1 MSLLQSRQQRSRFS
15 PQVEGLEDRFL
26 LNATLLGNVIK
37 TTGAVNHVLITD
49 NGTTISVFS
58 DSGLVGTRAE
68 GTPLTLI
75 AGKKGSTNFVEYYLL
90 GSTDPNAPS
99 ATTLVSSLTVNFG
112 TGNGQLLTN
121 VVASLPTVFG
131 SPVFASNLGMG
142 SNVQVAVTSS
152 RGNTQDTMICNAIG
166 TGASLSDV
174 DHGGKGNDA
183 FNAFFPPSTE
193 STGASVNLAFFGGKG
208 NNSTDIDDGQDISA
222 GASTTINVSSH
233 GSHTNRQDLLVGYIG
248 QLRGS
253 LTVQDAAGPG
263 TGNVVGLFFTLNTGS
278 SGTLISSAKTGPGPA
293 TVTDTVHK
301 VTATDT
307 PTVLETAQGIGKG
320 AKTLKFTNGSTTG
333 SVAVTDLGGFSTL
346 VVVP

>member
-1 MSLLQSRQQRSRFS
+1 MNQLQSRQHRSRFS
-15 PQVEGLEDRFL
+15 PRVEALEDRFL
-26 LNATLLGNVIK
+26 LNATLLGNMIK

-68 GTPLTLI
+68 GTPLTLL

-90 GSTDPNAPS
+90 GSTDPNAPT
-99 ATTLVSSLTVNFG
+99 ATTLDSTLTVNFG

-121 VVASLPTVFG
+121 VVATLPTMFG

-142 SNVQVAVTSS
+142 SNVHVAATSS
-152 RGNTQDTMICNAIG
+152 RGNTQDTLICNALG
-166 TGASLSDV
+166 NGASVSDV
-174 DHGGKGNDA
+174 EHGGQGNDS

-193 STGASVNLAFFGGKG
+193 SNGASVNVAFFGGKG
-208 NNSTDIDDGQDISA
+208 NNSTDIDDGQDINA
-222 GASTTINVSSH
+222 GASTTINVSSR
-233 GSHTNRQDLLVGYIG
+233 GSLTNRQDLLAGYIG

-253 LTVQDAAGPG
+253 LTVDVNAGPG
-263 TGNVVGLFFTLNTGS
+263 TGNVVGVFSTLNTGS
-278 SGTLISSAKTGPGPA
+278 SGTLISSARTGPGPA

-307 PTVLETAQGIGKG
+307 PTVMETARGIGKG
-320 AKTLKFTNGSTTG
+320 AKTLRFTNGSTTG
-333 SVAVTDLGGFSTL
+333 SVAVTNLGGFSTL